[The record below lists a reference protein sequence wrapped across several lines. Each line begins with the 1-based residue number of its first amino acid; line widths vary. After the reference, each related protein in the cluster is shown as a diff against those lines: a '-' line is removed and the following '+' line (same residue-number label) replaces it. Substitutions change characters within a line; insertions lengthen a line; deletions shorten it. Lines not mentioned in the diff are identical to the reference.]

1 MKTFTSILLFIL
13 LPIIGVSQEKPIF
26 NFGVGYPFLNHKENY
41 SYSGGAVYLKSNR
54 INLFIEKPA
63 LIGLKRNPDFY
74 ITPGFSFLTLSETES
89 GGALGG
95 SGSKD
100 YRRSALSIYS
110 KLLYEPKFKFIKNN
124 AWNFG
129 VITGYYLYTSAKG
142 TYNWGYMG
150 GQQWYYGSE
159 VIDSNSK
166 PFFKSF
172 YYGLNTSFQI
182 NFEKV
187 KSIKP
192 AIEFVFYPEFVNIAD
207 SYSGETEKK
216 DISHNMFMCS
226 IILGL
231 GSKKSTR

>member
-63 LIGLKRNPDFY
+63 LIGFKRNPDFY

-100 YRRSALSIYS
+100 YKRSALSIYS

-124 AWNFG
+124 TWNFG
-129 VITGYYLYTSAKG
+129 VITGTFIQTQRELIVG
-142 TYNWGYMG
+142 DIWE
-150 GQQWYYGSE
+150 GS
-159 VIDSNSK
+159 
-166 PFFKSF
+166 
-172 YYGLNTSFQI
+172 
-182 NFEKV
+182 
-187 KSIKP
+187 
-192 AIEFVFYPEFVNIAD
+192 
-207 SYSGETEKK
+207 SG
-216 DISHNMFMCS
+216 IMVPR
-226 IILGL
+226 L
-231 GSKKSTR
+231 